1 MELRDVLAGEAPRA
15 VEPEQDAAVERLAG
29 VGADERG
36 GARLAVARP
45 TRARARAEQSAAE
58 QSAAAAA
65 GGNRRRTSCVAG
77 PETRTTA
84 TPARPGAVESAKMV
98 SAGASRADAD
108 ADVEASAA
116 LASDRRDHR
125 AAAADARRRITEE
138 GAALGTR
145 CAQKKSF
152 LRRSRRTRQGA
163 DFIRPVPETRE
174 NSDICTYAFQSGIW
188 ILEPRA
194 AARASRGSWLHLTRR
209 ASSPPPAKMGKPKGK
224 RAHRKIDVGEDAYIE
239 KKREDAAAGG
249 AVDELP
255 DDSLFFV
262 DNDGG
267 IAAGGGMAMPTSR
280 KAKARAKTLRVDAIL
295 TKAKTARPFAVPV
308 PRGSRARPPRRSTPR
323 APSSRRPP
331 RRSSRGARRLGSGRR
346 ANRSPS
352 RAARKSRGRR
362 CSSPRGGSR

>member
-1 MELRDVLAGEAPRA
+1 MGRA
-15 VEPEQDAAVERLAG
+15 SRW
-29 VGADERG
+29 RG
-36 GARLAVARP
+36 R
-45 TRARARAEQSAAE
+45 RARARAEQSAAE
-58 QSAAAAA
+58 QSAAA

-98 SAGASRADAD
+98 SAGASRGRRRRRRGFGRARQRSTRPSRRRRGREAPHHGGRRCPGHALRAKEELFATESADEAGCRFYSSGSRD
-108 ADVEASAA
+108 ARELRHLYVCVSVWNLDFGA
-116 LASDRRDHR
+116 
-125 AAAADARRRITEE
+125 ARRRPCFERLV
-138 GAALGTR
+138 APH
-145 CAQKKSF
+145 S
-152 LRRSRRTRQGA
+152 
-163 DFIRPVPETRE
+163 
-174 NSDICTYAFQSGIW
+174 
-188 ILEPRA
+188 
-194 AARASRGSWLHLTRR
+194 HRR

-308 PRGSRARPPRRSTPR
+308 PRGSRAHPPRRSTPR

-331 RRSSRGARRLGSGRR
+331 RRSSPARGGWEADVGQTCRQVGRRENRGGGAVQARAAVHARRRARR
-346 ANRSPS
+346 
-352 RAARKSRGRR
+352 
-362 CSSPRGGSR
+362 